1 MVDRGE
7 EPAVSVI
14 VPARDAA
21 PTLDRTLRTLGAQR
35 IGEPFEVILIDDGSH
50 DETVSIARRHAPLV
64 KIIQNEVGLGPGAA
78 RNVGVAVARAAV
90 LAFTDADCFPAP
102 DWLSHAL
109 EAIET
114 ADLVQGRVEPD
125 PDTPRTPFDRSL
137 SVNRDRSLYQ
147 TANLVVRREVFDAVG
162 GFRDWSLEQPGRRRW
177 SVDHRRSRATRT
189 PIGEDTLFAWA
200 ARRLG
205 FRSAYAPDALVHHA
219 VVRGDMRDAAA
230 DRWHWTRDM
239 PGLARLVPELR
250 ETTFYGRWFFADWTA
265 QFDLAVA
272 GLVTALLTRRCV
284 PLVAAAPYLRR
295 LVRDARV
302 YGGASGSRS
311 TGVHEAASFMVGEP
325 LVDAVTLAGFVS
337 GSISW
342 RSVVL

>member
-114 ADLVQGRVEPD
+114 ADLVKGR
-125 PDTPRTPFDRSL
+125 
-137 SVNRDRSLYQ
+137 
-147 TANLVVRREVFDAVG
+147 
-162 GFRDWSLEQPGRRRW
+162 
-177 SVDHRRSRATRT
+177 
-189 PIGEDTLFAWA
+189 
-200 ARRLG
+200 
-205 FRSAYAPDALVHHA
+205 
-219 VVRGDMRDAAA
+219 
-230 DRWHWTRDM
+230 
-239 PGLARLVPELR
+239 
-250 ETTFYGRWFFADWTA
+250 
-265 QFDLAVA
+265 
-272 GLVTALLTRRCV
+272 
-284 PLVAAAPYLRR
+284 
-295 LVRDARV
+295 
-302 YGGASGSRS
+302 
-311 TGVHEAASFMVGEP
+311 
-325 LVDAVTLAGFVS
+325 
-337 GSISW
+337 
-342 RSVVL
+342 